1 MQLILYF
8 VTFVAGLL
16 LTIQV
21 GLNATLGRAVGNLR
35 FAVFMNFLVG
45 LTGLMIFFAAG
56 GGGAWPS
63 REGLAAVPGGA
74 WPSREGLAAV
84 PMWAWFGGLLGAF
97 YVTIATLA
105 GPRIGAAALLALT
118 VFGQLIAS
126 LLVDQFGWLGF
137 PVQPI
142 SATKLVGAAL
152 LLGGVGLIVR

>member
-8 VTFVAGLL
+8 VTFLAGLL
-16 LTIQV
+16 LTVQI
-21 GLNATLGRAVGNLR
+21 GLNSTLGRSVGNLR
-35 FAVFMNFLVG
+35 FAIFMNFLVG
-45 LTGLMIFFAAG
+45 LAGLSIYFVVG
-56 GGGAWPS
+56 GSGT
-63 REGLAAVPGGA
+63 

-97 YVTIATLA
+97 YVTVATLA

-142 SATKLVGAAL
+142 SATKLAGAAL

>member
-56 GGGAWPS
+56 G
-63 REGLAAVPGGA
+63 GGA